1 MTLYI
6 TIQLLFIYFK
16 IARVHYKEEE
26 CTRFWKVQHG
36 IVALVALLTFIYAF
50 SHWAWYMVLLVSF
63 FSFVIA
69 AMIVV
74 AVQLGIFVDGK
85 PLLGMKAVYHNSI
98 YLTLLLCGLCVL
110 LWIV

>member
-26 CTRFWKVQHG
+26 CTRFWKVQHA
-36 IVALVALLTFIYAF
+36 IVLLVAFLTFIYAF

-63 FSFVIA
+63 LSFVIA

-74 AVQLGIFVDGK
+74 AVQLGIFIDGK
-85 PLLGMKAVYHNSI
+85 PLLGMKAVYDNSL
-98 YLTLLLCGLCVL
+98 YLIRLLCILCVIV
-110 LWIV
+110 WIL